1 MKKIEAVIKRK
12 NFPTIRTHLNTVGTY
27 IIDKRNLDDS
37 NIYDESKGSRIG
49 STGLKT
55 IPLAKIEMVVPD
67 KDARR
72 VVEMI
77 SMNSGLSSNH
87 GGKIFVSEMEEV
99 VDMETLDA
107 QQDLEFNPNEKSEL
121 KHELKHELK
130 PVSKRSRLV
139 PLQKLTLYKLQ
150 TLYDENTETLRT
162 DYRIKSFSDFVNYC
176 IMKSVPTL
184 EKQLKNPTII
194 YENNFN
200 GY

>member
-12 NFPTIRTHLNTVGTY
+12 NFPTIKTNLNTVGTY

-37 NIYDESKGSRIG
+37 HIYDESQGSRAG
-49 STGLKT
+49 STGLKS

-67 KDARR
+67 KDART

-77 SMNSGLSSNH
+77 SKNSGLSSNH

-99 VDMETLDA
+99 VDMETLDGE
-107 QQDLEFNPNEKSEL
+107 QDLETSSEGKLEKKL
-121 KHELKHELK
+121 KSK
-130 PVSKRSRLV
+130 PLPKRSRFV
-139 PLQKLTLYKLQ
+139 PLQKYTLHKLQ
-150 TLYDENTETLRT
+150 VTYEENKETLRD

-176 IMKSVPTL
+176 IMKSLPTL

-194 YENNFN
+194 YENKF
-200 GY
+200 GDF

>member
-12 NFPTIRTHLNTVGTY
+12 NFPTIKTTLSVIGTY

-37 NIYDESKGSRIG
+37 HIYDESRGSRVG
-49 STGLKT
+49 STNLKS
-55 IPLAKIEMVVPD
+55 IPLAKIEMVVSD

-77 SMNSGLSSNH
+77 SANSGLTPYH

-99 VDMETLDA
+99 VDMATLDGK
-107 QQDLEFNPNEKSEL
+107 QDLEIPVDEKYHVRSL
-121 KHELKHELK
+121 
-130 PVSKRSRLV
+130 PKRSRLI
-139 PLQKLTLYKLQ
+139 PLQKFTLHKLQ
-150 TLYDENTETLRT
+150 VLYEENKEKLRD

-184 EKQLKNPTII
+184 EKQLKNPTVV
-194 YENNFN
+194 YENNF
-200 GY
+200 GDF